1 MQPVLLRYPLVMVQP
16 RWSVEQGRLRP
27 TRLWPALTPGLA
39 LRLVLAA
46 LAIVLILWL
55 FVACAAGRPTSLIR
69 LPEGYE
75 VLTAH
80 CETSSELCQRIQVT
94 GDPADEEAWG
104 FRARPAAT
112 ALFKEPEVFYA
123 VGDRARCDQ
132 VRAAL
137 STPTEAC
144 CGPVYFR
151 RE

>member
-1 MQPVLLRYPLVMVQP
+1 MQPVLLRYPLAMVPP
-16 RWSVEQGRLRP
+16 RWSVEQGRPLP
-27 TRLWPALTPGLA
+27 TRLWPAMTPGA
-39 LRLVLAA
+39 LTIALV
-46 LAIVLILWL
+46 LWL
-55 FVACAAGRPTSLIR
+55 FAACAAGRPTSLIR

-80 CETSSELCQRIQVT
+80 CGTSSELCQRIQVT

-137 STPTEAC
+137 STPSEAC
-144 CGPVYFR
+144 WGPVYFR
-151 RE
+151 RR

>member
-1 MQPVLLRYPLVMVQP
+1 MTFGLL
-16 RWSVEQGRLRP
+16 SG
-27 TRLWPALTPGLA
+27 
-39 LRLVLAA
+39 
-46 LAIVLILWL
+46 
-55 FVACAAGRPTSLIR
+55 CAAGRPTSLIR

-104 FRARPAAT
+104 FCARPAAT

-144 CGPVYFR
+144 WGPVYFR
-151 RE
+151 RQ